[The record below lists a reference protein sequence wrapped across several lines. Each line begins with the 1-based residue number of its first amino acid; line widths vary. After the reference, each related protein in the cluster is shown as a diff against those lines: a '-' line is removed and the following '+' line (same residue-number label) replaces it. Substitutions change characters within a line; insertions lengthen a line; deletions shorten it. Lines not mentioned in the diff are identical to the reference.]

1 MLKANLNELN
11 LQNFICK
18 SCLCEHL
25 KSAQK
30 LGVGEIYRSPQ
41 SQLHFCVEKQ

>member
-1 MLKANLNELN
+1 MMKANLNEFN

-18 SCLCEHL
+18 SYLCEHL

-30 LGVGEIYRSPQ
+30 LGVGEIC
-41 SQLHFCVEKQ
+41 LHNHNFTSV